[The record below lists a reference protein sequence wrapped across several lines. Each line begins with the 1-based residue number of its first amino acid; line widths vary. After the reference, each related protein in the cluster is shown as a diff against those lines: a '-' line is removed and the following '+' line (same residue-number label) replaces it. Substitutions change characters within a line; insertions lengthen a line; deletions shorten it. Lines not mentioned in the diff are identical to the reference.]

1 MRNQLRALYESEGDR
16 RGGGGEKWGLED
28 GRAVESM
35 NTDGERAQVTL
46 LWDER
51 HRPRCGACAKPMR
64 INRKTRQGAL
74 DWPLGPASFVLG
86 GLGGGA
92 GLLPAL
98 RELPDGASAPDRPGS
113 TRRPCG

>member
-1 MRNQLRALYESEGDR
+1 MEAAASAVLREWMRNQLRALYESEGYR

-35 NTDGERAQVTL
+35 NTDGERAQGTL

-74 DWPLGPASFVLG
+74 DWPLGPASFVLVV
-86 GLGGGA
+86 
-92 GLLPAL
+92 
-98 RELPDGASAPDRPGS
+98 
-113 TRRPCG
+113 